1 MKLFER
7 LGEWRENKGLDLVN
21 YDKLTQAGNI
31 AEELSELLLAPD
43 IEKQIDAFADV
54 IIYSINAIEM
64 AGYNAESVLSEVVRE
79 IEAREGQI
87 INGKFYKEGVH
98 TYKAKIGECKR

>member
-1 MKLFER
+1 MKIFER
-7 LGEWRENKGLDLVN
+7 LKEWRHSKGLDLIKYN
-21 YDKLTQAGNI
+21 KLTQAGTI
-31 AEELSELLLAPD
+31 AEELSELLLTPD
-43 IEKQIDAFADV
+43 IEKQIDAFADLT
-54 IIYSINAIEM
+54 IYSINAIEM

-87 INGKFYKEGVH
+87 IDGKFYKEGVY

>member
-1 MKLFER
+1 MKIFSR
-7 LGEWRENKGLDLVN
+7 LKEWRKKKGLDLIS

-31 AEELSELLLAPD
+31 AEELSELLLSPNK
-43 IEKQIDAFADV
+43 EKEIDAFADL

-64 AGYNAESVLSEVVRE
+64 AGYNAENVLSEVVRE
-79 IEAREGQI
+79 IEAREGEI
-87 INGKFYKEGVH
+87 INGKFYKEGVY